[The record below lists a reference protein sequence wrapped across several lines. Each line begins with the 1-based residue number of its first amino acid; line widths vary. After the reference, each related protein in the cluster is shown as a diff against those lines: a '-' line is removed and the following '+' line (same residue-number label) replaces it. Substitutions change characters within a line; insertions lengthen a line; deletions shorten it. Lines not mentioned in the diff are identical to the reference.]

1 MSLVK
6 RKELMNFEC
15 PKCGCNRVEVFYS
28 MDDSTW
34 LAKEEIR
41 VCPSCGSMVY
51 NKVYTYPKPVNVPKP
66 TLSTPVTNPF
76 SPTVKCPYCN
86 STNTKKISTLSR
98 IGSFATFGF
107 AGKKVGKQWH
117 CNNCKSDF

>member
-1 MSLVK
+1 MSLVEK
-6 RKELMNFEC
+6 KELIDFKC
-15 PKCGCNRVEVFYS
+15 PKCGGNKATVFYT

-41 VCPSCGSMVY
+41 TCHSCGDMIY
-51 NKVYTYPKPVNVPKP
+51 NEVYTQPKFVDVPRP
-66 TLSTPVTNPF
+66 TQPASNPF
-76 SPTVKCPYCN
+76 KPTVKCPYCN

-98 IGSFATFGF
+98 MGSFATFGF
-107 AGKKVGKQWH
+107 AGKKIGKQWH

>member
-15 PKCGCNRVEVFYS
+15 PKCGCNRVGVFYS

-41 VCPSCGSMVY
+41 ACPSCGSMVY
-51 NKVYTYPKPVNVPKP
+51 NKVYTYPKPVNIPAKVPII
-66 TLSTPVTNPF
+66 
-76 SPTVKCPYCN
+76 
-86 STNTKKISTLSR
+86 ISNISCLPPSYSLLEKYYLYTR
-98 IGSFATFGF
+98 I
-107 AGKKVGKQWH
+107 
-117 CNNCKSDF
+117 N